1 MVSPELLLF
10 CFPSRFYIP
19 VIHRLQQL
27 DTFSFSFVFWR
38 VMGSS
43 SCALMDVYMDLVLLP
58 ILNSLLL
65 VCWPGRLFLVANFGR
80 IRFSP
85 PAVSAGTG
93 RGAIS
98 SQVRGRWQR
107 HMAVNSR
114 IECLDD
120 DSRCPSLECLG
131 CYGGASLS
139 TSARLFRVTVWST
152 AHLLRSI
159 DSPTNGQKQWRRF
172 FF

>member
-1 MVSPELLLF
+1 MTMGDDSAPRERPISWEPATDFMVSPKLLLF
-10 CFPSRFYIP
+10 CFPSPFYIP
-19 VIHRLQQL
+19 VIHQLQQL
-27 DTFSFSFVFWR
+27 ETFSFSFVFWR

-43 SCALMDVYMDLVLLP
+43 SCPLMDVYMDLVLLP

-120 DSRCPSLECLG
+120 DSRWLSLECLG
-131 CYGGASLS
+131 CLCQLV
-139 TSARLFRVTVWST
+139 RLFCYS
-152 AHLLRSI
+152 A
-159 DSPTNGQKQWRRF
+159 
-172 FF
+172 